1 MFMCTCNVLQ
11 RRGRWRDGI
20 TFGLVLLC
28 SEVLIL
34 AGVSSLCYGL
44 GLHECVAIPCAS
56 LQAEMRCGNCQEV
69 VFWAV
74 FSSSARSNQISL
86 AIEHIIEMYKLE
98 LLSVCILLF
107 SFFVFCF
114 VVCLDG

>member
-1 MFMCTCNVLQ
+1 
-11 RRGRWRDGI
+11 
-20 TFGLVLLC
+20 
-28 SEVLIL
+28 
-34 AGVSSLCYGL
+34 
-44 GLHECVAIPCAS
+44 
-56 LQAEMRCGNCQEV
+56 MRCGNCQEV
-69 VFWAV
+69 VFWTV

-114 VVCLDG
+114 VVCLDRQQIVSMMIMTLEMPLSHSKDNFI